1 MNKLNKLNQEL
12 VAKQEKTNGQHE
24 ITLRRLEKQKN
35 ELYIGFQK
43 QMDYINILKQQKLI
57 QSARAIHEIQKQEYY
72 TMLENPQ
79 KVILDLKLNGGGGGG
94 GTPASGRSIRSAGNG
109 TPKTSN
115 NLNGNRKSVY
125 KFEDLI
131 D

>member
-1 MNKLNKLNQEL
+1 MNKLNKLNQDL